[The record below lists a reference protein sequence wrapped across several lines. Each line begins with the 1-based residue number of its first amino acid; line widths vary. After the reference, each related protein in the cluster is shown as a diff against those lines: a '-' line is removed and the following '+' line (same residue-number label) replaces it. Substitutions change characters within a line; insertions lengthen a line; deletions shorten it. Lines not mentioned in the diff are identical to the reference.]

1 MSRLSA
7 SFIASA
13 LLFILGSAALY
24 GAIGMGIGTP
34 EVPDAGFFPLLAS
47 LALAG
52 LAAAQIVG
60 ELRKPAEP
68 DASPAE
74 PADAAPVS
82 QRMAIS
88 VIACL
93 IAYVPALD
101 WLGFL
106 IATALLVGL
115 LLALYGVR
123 RPLSYLIAV
132 PLLAGG
138 SYLLFD
144 FALGLPLPAGPLGF

>member
-1 MSRLSA
+1 MTRRLSA
-7 SFIASA
+7 STIASA

-24 GAIGMGIGTP
+24 GAIEMGIGTP
-34 EVPDAGFFPLLAS
+34 DVPGAGFFPLLAA

-52 LAAAQIVG
+52 LAATQLFG
-60 ELRKPAEP
+60 EVRNPAEP
-68 DASPAE
+68 DAI
-74 PADAAPVS
+74 PADSPPAS
-82 QRMAIS
+82 QRMALS

-93 IAYVPALD
+93 IAYVPALE

-115 LLALYGVR
+115 LLAVLGLR
-123 RPLSYLIAV
+123 RPLLYAIAV
-132 PLLAGG
+132 PVLAGG

-144 FALGLPLPAGPLGF
+144 LALGLRLPAGPLGF